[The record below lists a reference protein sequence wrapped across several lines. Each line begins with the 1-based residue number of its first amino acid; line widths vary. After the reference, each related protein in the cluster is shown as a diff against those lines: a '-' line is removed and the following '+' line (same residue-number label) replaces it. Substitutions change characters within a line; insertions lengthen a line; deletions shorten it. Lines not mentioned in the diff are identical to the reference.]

1 VDHMDKETK
10 WLICGDTHIL
20 MKLNTYHLVSEW
32 FPTAQITLRQ
42 IYPQIPPRYYIW
54 DLWGSDT
61 DKFIGSYET
70 LQEAMDVASSL

>member
-1 VDHMDKETK
+1 MDQETK

-32 FPTAQITLRQ
+32 VPVAQVTLRQ
-42 IYPQIPPRYYIW
+42 VYSLIPPKWYVW
-54 DLWGSDT
+54 NLMLGLLEP
-61 DKFIGSYET
+61 FIGSYET